1 MRARRTG
8 AILLAS
14 AAFAVLAWRA
24 VDETGPLAASR
35 SVARKFWRASTPT
48 RLLNAHLFRERDD
61 VPLGAALIGR
71 DRVWPLDADVVLVLA
86 PSVSDAVAEEKRR
99 KAAFVLAPR
108 RVTLARGET
117 GPDGFALRIA
127 ARGAP

>member
-1 MRARRTG
+1 MTARRAG
-8 AILLAS
+8 ALLLVAG
-14 AAFAVLAWRA
+14 AFAVLAWRA
-24 VDETGPLAASR
+24 VDEAGPVPASL
-35 SVARKFWRASTPT
+35 SLARKFWRAATPT
-48 RLLNAHLFRERDD
+48 RLLNARLFRDD

-71 DRVWPLDADVVLVLA
+71 DRAWPLDADVVLVVA
-86 PSVSDAVAEEKRR
+86 VGVSEGIAEERRR

-117 GPDGFALRIA
+117 GPDGFALRLA